1 MNAKRTISLAALA
14 LMTTLSLILTACTS
28 ANAEAVPQEGDFW
41 TLSIVSTNDIHG
53 YDDSLPQYATI
64 IERARGYTQ
73 ELARSRRRRYFPSW
87 RFNDLKG
94 IPEMEMLNLMGYD
107 AHVIGNN
114 DFKIPN
120 DDGTIPAG
128 DDQINAIIA
137 TAEAP
142 VICANVTYKESG
154 EYIDGVEPYIIKD
167 INGVQVGIIGVTST
181 KPADRA
187 YETDKIFADPYE
199 TVERCLKELEG
210 KTDVNIILSHCG
222 LAVDDSL
229 AYIEGISA
237 VIGAD
242 DHYTIIEPLYWIWE
256 GEKSTP
262 IVQHGGEEN
271 HCIARLDLIFQV
283 IDGEFV
289 LQDFSGEGYDTFL
302 VPGDP
307 EVQAVLD
314 QYRAKTASAAPA
326 A

>member
-1 MNAKRTISLAALA
+1 MKVN
-14 LMTTLSLILTACTS
+14 
-28 ANAEAVPQEGDFW
+28 
-41 TLSIVSTNDIHG
+41 
-53 YDDSLPQYATI
+53 
-64 IERARGYTQ
+64 
-73 ELARSRRRRYFPSW
+73 
-87 RFNDLKG
+87 
-94 IPEMEMLNLMGYD
+94 
-107 AHVIGNN
+107 
-114 DFKIPN
+114 
-120 DDGTIPAG
+120 GT
-128 DDQINAIIA
+128 
-137 TAEAP
+137 
-142 VICANVTYKESG
+142 C
-154 EYIDGVEPYIIKD
+154 
-167 INGVQVGIIGVTST
+167 
-181 KPADRA
+181 
-187 YETDKIFADPYE
+187 
-199 TVERCLKELEG
+199 ERCLKELEG